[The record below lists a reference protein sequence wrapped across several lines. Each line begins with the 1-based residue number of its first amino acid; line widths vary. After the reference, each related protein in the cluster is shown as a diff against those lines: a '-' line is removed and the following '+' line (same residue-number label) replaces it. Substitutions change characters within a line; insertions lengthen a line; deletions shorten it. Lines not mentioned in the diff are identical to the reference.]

1 MSEHILA
8 MTTPSAH
15 AALFDASP
23 APWDIEVRRVQTA
36 GEAVRALEGA
46 DDCRLVLI
54 ERELEPQPGRLV
66 NRLRRARPGVD
77 IVLLTPAVSEPVRAE
92 LMAQGVALVD
102 RGLSPVDLRLEL
114 QLRFE
119 RASLQA
125 RIGILGNSARIH
137 ELLETLQQIGP
148 TEIPVLITG
157 PSGSGKELVA
167 RSLYTLSPRRDQPF
181 VAINVGALAESV
193 LESELFGHEKGAFTG
208 AIARKAGVF
217 ERADGGTLFLD
228 EVGEMSPH
236 MQVRLL
242 RALESGEITPV
253 GGTQVLRVD
262 VRLLAATNR
271 RLEDLVRKGIFRED
285 LYYRL
290 KVVSIEMPSLA
301 ERRED
306 LLGLVHY
313 FLVESSQLYGTR
325 VRGISEGAL
334 RALHEYSWPGNV
346 RELRNV
352 VFRMAVLAKGT
363 RIEESDVPA
372 EVRVP
377 PSADTLPVRL
387 NRTQDQAERDILLQS
402 LLALRHDI
410 QEVLRMLRGREAP
423 AAVFVEPGQEVASA
437 APEEPEPQSLRQG
450 ERELIRT
457 ALQSV
462 GGNRRLAAERLGIAE
477 RTLYRKI
484 KEYSLS

>member
-8 MTTPSAH
+8 MTTPSTH
-15 AALFDASP
+15 AALFESSP
-23 APWDIEVRRVQTA
+23 APWGIEVRRVETA

-46 DDCRLVLI
+46 DDCRLVVI

-77 IVLLTPAVSEPVRAE
+77 IVLLTPTVSEPVRAE

-114 QLRFE
+114 QRRFE

-125 RIGILGNSARIH
+125 RIGILGNSHRIH

-253 GGTQVLRVD
+253 GGTQMLRVD
-262 VRLLAATNR
+262 VRLLAATNQ

-306 LLGLVHY
+306 LHGLVHY

-363 RIEESDVPA
+363 RIEESDVPE

-387 NRTQDQAERDILLQS
+387 NRTHDQAERDILLQS

-410 QEVLRMLRGREAP
+410 QEVLRMLRGPEAP

-437 APEEPEPQSLRQG
+437 ESEEPEPQSLRQG

-477 RTLYRKI
+477 RTLYRKL